1 MAISTLL
8 FFRVARD
15 LWNWKLVAAASLC
28 TLFLAVDLSFFGANI
43 IKFADGGWVPIA
55 VAALV
60 YALMTTWKIGR
71 TRLAALV
78 QQSSLPIDLF
88 LADVAK
94 RPPTRVPGTAIF
106 LTSAMDIA
114 PPVLLHHLKHNKVLH
129 QRVILLSMVTEEV
142 PQVPAAERVE
152 YRDLGE
158 GFWRVVGHYGFMESP
173 DVPALLTQLGES
185 EAPGTPGRVFLTQ
198 TSFFLGRETLIAVPN
213 AQRPKRLPGEP
224 RRMAYWRRK
233 LFIIMTR
240 NARSATAFFGL
251 PPNRVVE
258 LGAQIQI

>member
-1 MAISTLL
+1 
-8 FFRVARD
+8 VARD
-15 LWNWKLVAAASLC
+15 LWHWGVGAAGLLCGVFLV
-28 TLFLAVDLSFFGANI
+28 VDLAFFGANV
-43 IKFADGGWVPIA
+43 IKVADGGWFPLV
-55 VAALV
+55 VAAAV
-60 YALMTTWKIGR
+60 YTMMTTWKRGR
-71 TRLAALV
+71 AKLTSLV
-78 QQSSLPIDLF
+78 QQTSLPIDLF
-88 LADVAK
+88 LADCAK

-129 QRVILLSMVTEEV
+129 QRIILLSIVTEEV
-142 PQVPAAERVE
+142 PQVPVSERVE
-152 YRDLGE
+152 FRNLGE

-173 DVPALLTQLGES
+173 EVPALLTLLGES
-185 EAPGTPGRVFLTQ
+185 EEPGAPGAVFLTQ
-198 TSFFLGRETLIAVPN
+198 TSFFLGRETLIATPR
-213 AQRPKRLPGEP
+213 AKQPRRLPGDP
-224 RRMAYWRRK
+224 RPMSYWRRR